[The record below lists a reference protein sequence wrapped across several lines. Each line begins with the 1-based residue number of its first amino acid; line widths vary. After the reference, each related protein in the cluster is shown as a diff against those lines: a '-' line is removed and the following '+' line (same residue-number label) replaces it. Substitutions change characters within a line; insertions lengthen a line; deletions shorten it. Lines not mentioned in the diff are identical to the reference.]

1 MDDHRRGGVAA
12 FFDLDRTL
20 LPGSSLYPLARALR
34 RSGYVG
40 TFGLLRLGAGQA
52 RFRILGREAD
62 RLIAKTRKASLLAIR
77 GRSRDALIDLART
90 VVRDIVLDRVYPRGV
105 ALIAA
110 HRDAGHAVFLASS
123 SPQDYVD
130 VLAEA
135 LRMDGAVGTRA
146 EAVDG
151 TYTGELDGPLV
162 HGRHKAHRVAALAAE
177 RRLELAG
184 SFAYSDSINDL
195 PLLGRVG
202 NPVAVNPDRA
212 LAAEAR
218 RREWPILDFRVGRP
232 LRTYPLAAPPAPV
245 AKTHLS
251 GPA

>member
-20 LPGSSLYPLARALR
+20 LPGSSLFSLARALR
-34 RSGYVG
+34 RGGYLG
-40 TFGLLRLGAGQA
+40 TIRLLRLAVGQA
-52 RFRILGREAD
+52 RFRILAREAD

-77 GRSRDALIDLART
+77 GRSRDALLELARSA
-90 VVRDIVLDRVYPRGV
+90 VRDDVLGRLYPRGV
-105 ALIAA
+105 ALIEA

-135 LRMDGAVGTRA
+135 LSMDGAIGTRA
-146 EAVDG
+146 EVRDG
-151 TYTGELDGPLV
+151 RYTGFLDGPLV
-162 HGRHKAHRVAALAAE
+162 HRGHKAHRVAALATE
-177 RRLELAG
+177 RGMELAG

-195 PLLGRVG
+195 PLLELVG

-212 LAAEAR
+212 LADEAR
-218 RREWPILDFRVGRP
+218 RREWPILDLRAGRP
-232 LRTYPLAAPPAPV
+232 LLTYPVPPPAPIPEGRPTSPV
-245 AKTHLS
+245 
-251 GPA
+251 